1 VTLGANLA
9 ITSAD
14 FESIFKRFAQR
25 RKSSFRTVQIIY
37 LAIVDAIGGR
47 KALQQSD
54 PNFGTNR
61 HQNKHRR
68 LAL

>member
-25 RKSSFRTVQIIY
+25 RKSSFRTAQIIY

-47 KALQQSD
+47 KALQ
-54 PNFGTNR
+54 
-61 HQNKHRR
+61 
-68 LAL
+68 